1 MRDYLHVQKWGG
13 AISLLLNHKLNGRL
27 NGVDVLVE
35 LFDLVR

>member
-1 MRDYLHVQKWGG
+1 MQDYPRVQRWGG
-13 AISLLLNHKLNGRL
+13 AISLLLNHKLNGGL